1 MTSPARGGCGAAR
14 FLLAALAAALLA
26 SGWAA
31 GESEWADKPAG
42 GGPPTVTLGTLLSGT
57 CQQVQR
63 YAESLVGSG
72 VLRAAAERAVLFLDS
87 LLGQE
92 NVSKVAMF
100 FEMVIRV
107 LAEGAASGLNVIAVY
122 VTEILRVTGFDV
134 ALSSPFFTP
143 EGVAAIA
150 QWGLVAL
157 IGYWVLTVVLRL
169 LIAVVRR
176 VFWVVKTVLALWLFG
191 LIATEKQVAAE
202 VTAVRLGGLV
212 LACVVLTLLTS
223 RSEKACAVKHRLS
236 ALEDRVRAVEK
247 RKVE

>member
-72 VLRAAAERAVLFLDS
+72 VLRAAAE
-87 LLGQE
+87 
-92 NVSKVAMF
+92 F